1 MIFFA
6 SVTRKSLRKFRI
18 PILLAS
24 CLALALFSP
33 LANCK
38 EPAKANEGLP
48 TPLESAGFK
57 RLSTSK
63 EISAYLARLDRRFPQ
78 ARVEMIGTSVQG
90 RPIQALILSDTFEA
104 DVSTSDRLTVEI
116 IGCQHGT
123 ESAGAESLLF
133 IARELL
139 SGSLQDVLND
149 VDVVLI
155 PNANPDGRDNGKRA
169 NANGVNLNV
178 DFITLTQPESR
189 ALVGALEQYRP
200 EVVLDVHESAVLKR
214 KSLALEGYMTD
225 FVVQVEFANN
235 PNIAPALETFSRRE
249 VLTPWIAAVS
259 ASGLRC
265 HRYIGEIRS
274 SRQPITNGGLSL
286 RNLRNRAG
294 IEGALSFL
302 METRLDPREG
312 DYPTFRN
319 IGERVN
325 KQRVSI
331 EQFLKLIHGKRA
343 AALVALAAAKPQAAS
358 VPLALD
364 AKYVAGVGHPRASL
378 NLRRI
383 SDGKLE
389 RINFADHRTVA
400 VDTPLPLPT
409 AYLIRK
415 NQAELAELFDRHG
428 IEYRTLDA
436 VRTEWAIEFAYDS
449 AKARATS
456 PVDKLREQP
465 VRLRALPGDLWVGV
479 DQPRGRLAALILEPR
494 STSSIFRTSP
504 YAQLVVRGKSLAV
517 YRVPR

>member
-1 MIFFA
+1 MNLIA
-6 SVTRKSLRKFRI
+6 SVARKSIRTYQFQW
-18 PILLAS
+18 LLTGWFS
-24 CLALALFSP
+24 LTLFALI
-33 LANCK
+33 ANGK
-38 EPAKANEGLP
+38 ESAKPNDGLP

-57 RLSTSK
+57 RLSTSD
-63 EISAYLARLDRRFPQ
+63 EISAYLTRLDRQFPQ
-78 ARVEMIGTSVQG
+78 ARVETIGTSVEG
-90 RPIQALILSDTFEA
+90 RPMQALVLSDMPEA
-104 DVSTSDRLTVEI
+104 DVSTPDRVTVAMV
-116 IGCQHGT
+116 GCQHGT

-139 SGSLQDVLND
+139 AGSLRYVLAD

-178 DFITLTQPESR
+178 DFIALTQPESR
-189 ALVGALEQYRP
+189 ALVGALQRYRP

-225 FVVQVEFANN
+225 FVVQFEFANN

-249 VLTPWIAAVS
+249 MLTPWIAAVN
-259 ASGLRC
+259 AAGLRC

-302 METRLDPREG
+302 METRLDPRQG

-319 IGERVN
+319 IGARVDR
-325 KQRVSI
+325 QRTSI
-331 EQFLKLIHGKRA
+331 EQFLKLGHGKRA

-364 AKYVAGVGHPRASL
+364 AQYVAGVGHPRASL

-383 SDGKLE
+383 ADGKLE
-389 RINFADHRTVA
+389 RIEFADHRTVS

-409 AYLIRK
+409 AYLVRA

-436 VRTEWAIEFAYDS
+436 VRTEWAIEFSHDRAR
-449 AKARATS
+449 ARATS

-465 VRLRALPGDLWVGV
+465 VRLRAMPGDLWVSV
-479 DQPRGRLAALILEPR
+479 DEPRGRLAALILEPR
-494 STSSIFRTSP
+494 STSSVFRTP
-504 YAQLVVRGKSLAV
+504 QYAPLVVPGKSLPV